1 VTCMDRIANACQQI
15 CDRIGQTH
23 LRLSPL
29 IVTRLLRLRRRTCRD
44 VLQNQPLALGSGF

>member
-1 VTCMDRIANACQQI
+1 MDRIANACQQI

-29 IVTRLLRLRRRTCRD
+29 IVTRLLRLCRRTCRD
-44 VLQNQPLALGSGF
+44 VLQTSH